1 MTNADVEIFEKLRY
15 LPSLPVHQIFEIGNA
30 FGYSTTLL
38 DVVGCTVELHV
49 AMMRT

>member
-15 LPSLPVHQIFEIGNA
+15 LPSLPVHRIFEIGNA

-38 DVVGCTVELHV
+38 DVDVTSSY
-49 AMMRT
+49 M